1 MLVTEVNQIVDN
13 QLFQKFVRFITAVH
27 ENSKE
32 MTKGIQLESVTP
44 VQYRILEYIYVSEPV
59 TISQISECIDM
70 SMPNMSRELKKLT
83 EKQLCEKITDVH
95 DRRKQYISLSEKGRG
110 MMDQAFREI
119 EVRFMGLMGSLT
131 EEERA
136 EVERALEVLQS
147 KVFR

>member
-1 MLVTEVNQIVDN
+1 MVDN

>member
-1 MLVTEVNQIVDN
+1 MDN